1 MKFVL
6 IYVNR
11 TVLVY
16 FPTYLFSGTEAISG
30 LTKKESTIFSS
41 VWGQTYAVI
50 DFVSSPSEQSRVK
63 SLLCKWVVHCLL
75 AITGSH

>member
-1 MKFVL
+1 MKFIL

-30 LTKKESTIFSS
+30 LTKKKDRPYF
-41 VWGQTYAVI
+41 
-50 DFVSSPSEQSRVK
+50 
-63 SLLCKWVVHCLL
+63 LLCGDRPTLL
-75 AITGSH
+75 LTLSAALRNRAE